1 MQEKLSVAK
10 VYRNAYRYVAS
21 HLFAFAFLTIFY
33 FLGSLLPIFVGLTFF
48 KILFPIC
55 LYLFFYFA
63 TGCYYKQKLL
73 WDKSIFIAT
82 GMRFLTACA
91 IFLLALVISSVLINF
106 GIYFIMATFPNTGNF
121 FGLLFASPIWLVGK
135 YVFMFLLFVT
145 FFIIPSFAF
154 VSEVTGQD
162 RSLLITY
169 VKTKGNILRI
179 ATVVAVSLIF
189 LCVMMFLLTY
199 VSIVTA
205 SLVRAMVLVFICIMY
220 FKMYDFFYRIP
231 NTLILYKN
239 ENKVKKERKTKNV
252 DEKGVDDV
260 N

>member
-33 FLGSLLPIFVGLTFF
+33 FLGSLLPILVGITFF

-63 TGCYYKQKLL
+63 AGCYYKQRLL
-73 WDKSIFIAT
+73 WDKGIFIAT

-91 IFLLALVISSVLINF
+91 IFLLALIISSVLINF
-106 GIYFIMATFPNTGNF
+106 AIYFIMSTFPSSGAF

-135 YVFMFLLFVT
+135 YMMMFLLFIT

-154 VSEVTGQD
+154 VSEITEQD
-162 RSLLITY
+162 KSLLITY
-169 VKTKGNILRI
+169 VKTKGNIIRI
-179 ATVVAVSLIF
+179 AMVVAAAFVF

-199 VSIVTA
+199 VGVIIA
-205 SLVRAMVLVFICIMY
+205 SLVRAVVLVFICIMY
-220 FKMYDFFYRIP
+220 FKMYDFFYRVP
-231 NTLILYKN
+231 NNANNKDNDSTKKAVKVRNIELKG
-239 ENKVKKERKTKNV
+239 ENNAS
-252 DEKGVDDV
+252 
-260 N
+260 